1 VEGKGG
7 PAGTRVLRLILA
19 ATAVALFCVNL
30 DLFALN
36 LALPHMAH
44 SFAVSTDDL
53 QWVISGYLLVFGAML
68 VFGGRLGDI
77 FGRRKVLLVGLVIF
91 GASSLACGLAPD
103 ASVLIAFRVVQGVGA
118 ALIWPTAVAVVANAF
133 PKELIGRGVGLL
145 YGLGAIG
152 IALGPF
158 AGGTLTGLVG
168 WRWVFWI
175 NVPFALAAVALTVK
189 AVPES
194 RDESV
199 PRHLD
204 LPGVVLLTTG
214 IAIITL
220 AVDRTTTWGWVS
232 APTLGCLIGGVVLLT
247 SFVLVEQRVRWPL
260 VNLRLFRNVPYDV
273 VTIAGMFSNM
283 AYTSFVFLS
292 TLYLQEVRGL
302 SPLQAGLVFLA
313 PATAAA
319 VAGPLSGRLV
329 ALDHPT
335 LVMAGA
341 IGVGG
346 IGLLVLSASSNWFVY
361 VVAFG
366 LTGLG
371 VGVGWAFA
379 SAATQQVVDP
389 SRAGEAA
396 GMTLTVLISMGGLA
410 VAAVATAAR
419 SLQTTGTSQAS
430 AVHDLLHFIGLAMV
444 VLTAALL
451 VLHRGVAR
459 LTARSA
465 ITALGDVTTPT

>member
-1 VEGKGG
+1 
-7 PAGTRVLRLILA
+7 VLRLILA

-36 LALPHMAH
+36 LALPHMAR
-44 SFAVSTDDL
+44 SFAVSTDEL

-77 FGRRKVLLVGLVIF
+77 FGRRRVLLVGLGIF
-91 GASSLACGLAPD
+91 GASSLACGLAPS

-175 NVPFALAAVALTVK
+175 NVPFALTAVALTLK

-220 AVDRTTTWGWVS
+220 AVDRTTAWGWVS
-232 APTLGCLIGGVVLLT
+232 APTLGCLTGGVVLLA

-283 AYTSFVFLS
+283 TYTSFVFLS

-329 ALDHPT
+329 ALGQPT

-341 IGVGG
+341 IGG
-346 IGLLVLSASSNWFVY
+346 IGLLVLSASSNWLVY

-410 VAAVATAAR
+410 VAAVATATR
-419 SLQTTGTSQAS
+419 TLQSNGTSQAS
-430 AVHDLLHFIGLAMV
+430 AVHDLLHLIGLVMV
-444 VLTAALL
+444 VLTVALL

-465 ITALGDVTTPT
+465 TTAPVGAPGELAR